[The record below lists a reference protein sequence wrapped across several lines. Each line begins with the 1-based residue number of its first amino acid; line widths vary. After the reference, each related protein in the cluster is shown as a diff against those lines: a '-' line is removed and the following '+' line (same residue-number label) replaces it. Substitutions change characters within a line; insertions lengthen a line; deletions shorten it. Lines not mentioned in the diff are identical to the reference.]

1 MSEHKQSDIL
11 TSLTSDLTFND
22 QEKLREVAKGVIFEN
37 ESDYTEKI
45 QTLKESYFPNE
56 ETQESGLLTEE
67 TEPTF
72 EQSSGSMDFYT
83 QAIARSIK

>member
-1 MSEHKQSDIL
+1 M
-11 TSLTSDLTFND
+11 
-22 QEKLREVAKGVIFEN
+22 REVAKGVIFEN

-45 QTLKESYFPNE
+45 QTLKESYFPKE
-56 ETQESGLLTEE
+56 EGQEQESALLTED

-72 EQSSGSMDFYT
+72 EQSSGSMDVYT